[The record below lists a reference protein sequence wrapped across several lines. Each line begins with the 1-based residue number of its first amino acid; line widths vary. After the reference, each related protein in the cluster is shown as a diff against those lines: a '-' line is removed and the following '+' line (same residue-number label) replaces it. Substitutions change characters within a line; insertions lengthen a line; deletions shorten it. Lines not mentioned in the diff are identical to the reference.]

1 MCDDTTQHVV
11 AALEVVEMAAVE
23 NDFSVVR
30 QASDTKQQDVYCVK
44 VYSSTTTKKEGRPLL
59 L

>member
-23 NDFSVVR
+23 NYFSVVR
-30 QASDTKQQDVYCVK
+30 QASDTKLQQDVCGV
-44 VYSSTTTKKEGRPLL
+44 STV
-59 L
+59 